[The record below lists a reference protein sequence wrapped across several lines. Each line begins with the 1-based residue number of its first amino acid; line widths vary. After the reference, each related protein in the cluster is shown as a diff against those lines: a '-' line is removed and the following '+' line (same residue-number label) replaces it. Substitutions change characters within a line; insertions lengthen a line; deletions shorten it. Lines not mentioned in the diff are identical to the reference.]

1 MLFGMLKVQETNME
15 RGIMP
20 AKAVLGRELPMEWS
34 ILLQQELL
42 IIVMHSA
49 EESKGV

>member
-1 MLFGMLKVQETNME
+1 
-15 RGIMP
+15 MP

-42 IIVMHSA
+42 TTVMHSA